1 MAIAKSRGRA
11 KAIAKS
17 RGRAKAMAK
26 AMAIAI
32 AIAIEK
38 VLDVEKLNAWEL

>member
-17 RGRAKAMAK
+17 RGQAK